1 MRLKIHSYSIL
12 FLAALFLAACTK
24 KLDLRPETSLDTDK
38 ALTGEANLR
47 LATSGNYSLLNNFN
61 YITSYF
67 HLTESPTDNVEATS
81 VFDPGGTRQF
91 AAYSFDHFVTMAN
104 PLAVYTNAYI
114 LIRGVNNVIV
124 SIPDDA
130 APALLQ
136 LKGENLF
143 LRAIAYQSLVK
154 LFGRPYAQDNG
165 SHSGVVIVDKPG
177 PTLERP
183 AKRQTVKEV
192 YDFMISDLLKAEALM
207 TVDNNNN
214 ALGSKY
220 AAQAM
225 LSSLYLNMGNNAKSI
240 EYADKVIGAT
250 GKFTLVQ
257 DNAYKNYFS
266 TNHSADK
273 ETLFCI
279 KNLDGTGSGFF
290 YYNQSYT
297 VEKFAA
303 VSKPLWDLL
312 NEGNGDLRKNFYK
325 ALKTADGETW
335 NFTTKFVQNPNVN
348 TTEKVSSPAIYR
360 LAEMYLNR
368 AEANAKLGNGQ
379 LALDDVNTIRRRA
392 GLTGMDLYAIG
403 SLRGRSSILQVVLDE
418 RRLEFAFEGG
428 LRRDDLLRNN
438 LPMIRTYGKPGIP
451 GTNLTVQPT
460 DLRVVYFLPLNETNG
475 VTNSLEQNP

>member
-1 MRLKIHSYSIL
+1 MRLKIYIHSVL
-12 FLAALFLAACTK
+12 FLAVLFLAACAK

-38 ALTGEANLR
+38 ALTGEGNLR
-47 LATSGNYSLLNNFN
+47 LATNGNYSLLNNFN

-91 AAYSFDHFVTMAN
+91 AAYSFDHFPSMAN
-104 PLAVYTNAYI
+104 ASAVYSNAYI

-124 SIPDDA
+124 SIPDNSSA
-130 APALLQ
+130 ALLQ

-143 LRAIAYQSLVK
+143 LRAFAYHSLIKV
-154 LFGRPYAQDNG
+154 FGRPYVQDNG
-165 SHSGVVIVDKPG
+165 NRPGVVIIDKPG
-177 PTLERP
+177 STLERP
-183 AKRQTVKEV
+183 TKRQTVKEV
-192 YDFMISDLLKAEALM
+192 YDFMISDLLKAETLM
-207 TVDNNNN
+207 TIDNNNN
-214 ALGSKY
+214 SLASKY

-225 LSSLYLNMGNNAKSI
+225 LSSLYLNMGNNAKAI
-240 EYADKVIGAT
+240 EYADKVISAT
-250 GKFTLVQ
+250 SKFTLVQ
-257 DNAYKNYFS
+257 ADAYKNYFS

-273 ETLFCI
+273 ETIFCI

-303 VSKPLWDLL
+303 VSQPLWDLL

-325 ALKTADGETW
+325 ALKTSNGDTW
-335 NFTTKFVQNPNVN
+335 NFTTKFVQNPAVN

-360 LAEMYLNR
+360 LAETYLNK
-368 AEANAKLGNGQ
+368 AEANAKLGNDQ
-379 LALDDVNTIRRRA
+379 LALDDVNVIRKRA
-392 GLTGMDLYAIG
+392 GLTGTDLYAIG
-403 SLRGRSSILQVVLDE
+403 SLRGRSSILQAVLDE
-418 RRLEFAFEGG
+418 RRIEFAFESGI
-428 LRRDDLLRNN
+428 RRDDLLRNN

-451 GTNLTVQPT
+451 GSNITIQPNNA
-460 DLRVVYFLPLNETNG
+460 RIVYFLPLNEVNG